1 MTNPSVVQPALLS
14 KINERQVLRAIQARG
29 PMSRAEVARQS
40 GISAP
45 TASKAVESLLRAG
58 LLEETEAPG
67 LSRGRPAKRLRLA
80 SETAQVLGMVI
91 DADMC
96 RVAPAGLDGRLL
108 EERSLQFPTP
118 HTYSE
123 LLETIADHA
132 RRLMVRRGVST
143 LGIGISM
150 PGLIDYRERR
160 GVLSPNVPITNGHSP
175 ALDLEQLLNVPC
187 VLVQESHALC
197 LAERYYGDARGIDD
211 FAMLDVASGV
221 GLGVMS
227 GGRLITGHS
236 GLAGEIG
243 HTTVDIHGLPCGC
256 GNTGCLET
264 VACDAALARAVS
276 RKLGRKVLMDE
287 AIELIRGGE
296 ICLQAELKL
305 TCQYLAVGIAAVI
318 NLFNPSTLFV
328 HGRLFDAAPGLFEQ
342 VTEEAGRRALSPSFA
357 DCRIVQARGSKRQG
371 AVAAVIEHLTDAVA
385 PALVMEQHSYAFPSG
400 MGNR

>member
-1 MTNPSVVQPALLS
+1 MSNPSVVQPALLS

-80 SETAQVLGMVI
+80 SATAQVLGVVI
-91 DADMC
+91 DADTC
-96 RVAPAGLDGRLL
+96 RLAPAGLDGRIQ

-118 HTYSE
+118 ANYGE
-123 LLETIADHA
+123 LLEIVAEHS
-132 RRLMVRRGVST
+132 RRLMARRGVST

-175 ALDLEQLLNVPC
+175 ALDLERLLNVPC

-227 GGRLITGHS
+227 GGRLLTGRS

-243 HTTVDIHGLPCGC
+243 HITVEVNGLPCGC
-256 GNTGCLET
+256 GNNGCLET
-264 VACDAALARAVS
+264 VACDAALARAAS
-276 RKLGRKVLMDE
+276 RKLGRKVSVDE
-287 AIELIRGGE
+287 AIELLRGGE
-296 ICLQAELKL
+296 TDLQEELQR
-305 TCQYLAVGIAAVI
+305 TCRYLAVGIAAVI
-318 NLFNPSTLFV
+318 NLFNPSTVFV
-328 HGRLFDAAPGLFEQ
+328 HGRLFESAPGLFEQ
-342 VTEEAGRRALSPSFA
+342 VTEETGRRALSPSFA

-385 PALVMEQHSYAFPSG
+385 PALVMKQHSHAFPSG